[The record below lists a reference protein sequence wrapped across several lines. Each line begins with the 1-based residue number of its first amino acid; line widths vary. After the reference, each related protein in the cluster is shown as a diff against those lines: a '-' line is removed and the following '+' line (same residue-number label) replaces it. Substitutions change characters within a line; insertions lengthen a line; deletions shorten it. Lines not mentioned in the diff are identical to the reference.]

1 MAITTATLPLGDRI
15 ARRVLQA
22 LSALPM
28 SWQRRL
34 GGAPRVID
42 GQMLH
47 PSTQLGLRLLELL
60 GEESFE
66 KMPVAQARQEVSR
79 QLALIGDSIAI
90 GEIRNFSIEGPR
102 GPIPL
107 RLYRPEQGGRELPLI
122 VYFHG
127 GGWVV
132 GDLEECDSVCRFMA
146 KHGQL
151 AVLSVDYRLA
161 PEHRFPAGLEDCLAA
176 FDHAVQQASALGC
189 DPGLVGVAG
198 ESAGGNITLALS
210 QICAERAGS
219 TPGAPTPAFQIPL
232 QPVTDLSCKRPS
244 YGLFGAGF
252 ALTEAQMDWY
262 KAHYLGDESQALDPR
277 ASPLLAS
284 DLRGQPPT
292 LMVVAG
298 FDPLRD
304 EALDYARRLQDAGVP
319 TAVRLFEGSTHA
331 QLNATGVG
339 RYARE
344 MLLEIVGATQ
354 MLIGLARARRPPA

>member
-1 MAITTATLPLGDRI
+1 MSMTTATLPLGDRI

-22 LSALPM
+22 LSALPL

-34 GGAPRVID
+34 GGPPRVID
-42 GQMLH
+42 GQTLH

-60 GEESFE
+60 GEETFE
-66 KMPVAQARQEVSR
+66 KMPVPQARQEVAR
-79 QLALIGDSIAI
+79 QLALIGDPIAI
-90 GEIRNFSIEGPR
+90 GEIRNFSIDGPR
-102 GPIPL
+102 GPISL
-107 RLYRPEQGGRELPLI
+107 RLYRPERGGRELPLI

-132 GDLEECDSVCRFMA
+132 GDLEECDSVCRFLA

-176 FDHAVQQASALGC
+176 FDHAVQQAATLGC
-189 DPGLVGVAG
+189 DPSLVGVAG
-198 ESAGGNITLALS
+198 ESAGGNTTLALS
-210 QICAERAGS
+210 QLCAQRRAS
-219 TPGAPTPAFQIPL
+219 SPDAPMPAFQIPL
-232 QPVTDLSCKRPS
+232 QPVTDLSRKRAS
-244 YGLFGAGF
+244 YVLFGEGF

-262 KAHYLGDESQALDPR
+262 KAHYLADESQALDPR
-277 ASPLLAS
+277 ASPLLAT
-284 DLRGQPPT
+284 DLSGQPPT

-304 EALDYARRLQDAGVP
+304 EALAYAQRLQVAGVP
-319 TAVRLFEGSTHA
+319 TAIRLFEGSTHA

-339 RYARE
+339 GYARE
-344 MLLEIVGATQ
+344 MLLEIVGAAQ
-354 MLIGLARARRPPA
+354 MLVALARARSRPR

>member
-1 MAITTATLPLGDRI
+1 MTTATLPLGDRI

-22 LSALPM
+22 LSALPL

-34 GGAPRVID
+34 GGPPRVID
-42 GQMLH
+42 GQTLH
-47 PSTQLGLRLLELL
+47 ASTQLGLRLLELL
-60 GEESFE
+60 GEETFE
-66 KMPVAQARQEVSR
+66 KMPVPQARQEVAR
-79 QLALIGDSIAI
+79 QLALIGDPIAI

-107 RLYRPEQGGRELPLI
+107 RLYRPERGGRELPLI

-132 GDLEECDSVCRFMA
+132 GDLEECDSVCRFLA

-176 FDHAVQQASALGC
+176 FDHAVQQAATLGC
-189 DPGLVGVAG
+189 DPALVGVAG

-210 QICAERAGS
+210 QLSAQRRAS
-219 TPGAPTPAFQIPL
+219 SPEAPMPAFQIPL
-232 QPVTDLSCKRPS
+232 QPVTDLSRKRAS
-244 YGLFGAGF
+244 YALFGEGF

-262 KAHYLGDESQALDPR
+262 KAHYLADESQALDPR
-277 ASPLLAS
+277 ASPLLAP

-304 EALDYARRLQDAGVP
+304 EALAYAHRLQVAGVP

-339 RYARE
+339 GYARE
-344 MLLEIVGATQ
+344 MLLEIVGAAQ
-354 MLIGLARARRPPA
+354 VLIALARTKTPPR